1 MCLLIIGRGI
11 EQTHHWQLKKASEKW
26 LNIIALTTYTAWT
39 DCSCCNAQFVIFI
52 VTYIVLCSSLCC
64 NRSSYYDHYNNF
76 CVIYSKLIFR
86 DALKKKEN
94 PHRILLHKYEINKER
109 VKWLIPVTS
118 IVMMGVFLSFW
129 GSFLI
134 EETFVCDPLL
144 DCFYDNSSKRL
155 EDCADVSDNITV
167 TCFQFVLNISAGFA
181 SAIGFLAVIV
191 VYIYVYGY
199 LLIWLMEA
207 TYSPKCTFQGVICTL
222 TLLLFLPLLLGI
234 CGFIIVI
241 SVPFFSEIALKTTE
255 STLNFIAY
263 SLCFIYVGPFTG
275 IIIYCLTKD
284 SIRRRMKEAQ
294 EAQNLVGGG
303 DE

>member
-1 MCLLIIGRGI
+1 MV
-11 EQTHHWQLKKASEKW
+11 EHHS
-26 LNIIALTTYTAWT
+26 LTTYTAWMIVP
-39 DCSCCNAQFVIFI
+39 AVMPFVIFI

-64 NRSSYYDHYNNF
+64 NRSYDHYNNF

-155 EDCADVSDNITV
+155 EDCADVSDNIKV

-181 SAIGFLAVIV
+181 SAIGFLGVIV
-191 VYIYVYGY
+191 LYVYGYGY

-207 TYSPKCTFQGVICTL
+207 TYSPKCTYLGVVCTRFCRY
-222 TLLLFLPLLLGI
+222 LLLVLPLLLGFFGI
-234 CGFIIVI
+234 IIVF
-241 SVPFFSEIALKTTE
+241 SVPFFSEIAFKTIESALKF
-255 STLNFIAY
+255 SAY
-263 SLCFIYVGPFTG
+263 SFCFVYVGPCTG
-275 IIIYCLTKD
+275 IIIQVLTRD
-284 SIRRRMKEAQ
+284 SVRRRMNKEAQ